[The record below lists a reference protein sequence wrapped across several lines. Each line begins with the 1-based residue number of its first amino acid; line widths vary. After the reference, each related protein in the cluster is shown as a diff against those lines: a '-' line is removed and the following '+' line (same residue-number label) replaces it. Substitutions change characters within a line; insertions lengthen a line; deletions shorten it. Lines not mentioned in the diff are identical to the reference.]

1 VISKNLSG
9 LTNRKIDVTTVYSK
23 TTKGIQAINH
33 KGKRLPANLMRVLT
47 LVDGK
52 STAEEILA
60 KSGDI
65 SLAALAALRQALTD
79 LSRDGYIKTLAS
91 APHADFMSDPGL
103 PAAAILVAETGE
115 EDFFKELAKIEAR
128 KKAKKIA
135 EQQRQ
140 GVARTP
146 VKEAAA
152 SAQVEKQTHNEP
164 RKQTGSEARL
174 LAESKAEVLR
184 KPAESTDENSG
195 HKAYEE
201 AGAKALEKE
210 NREAA
215 AKAAIERKAQEEAEE
230 KARAKAR
237 ANRRLEA
244 RAREEAERKA
254 REEAEAKKKAE
265 AEERARREAEEAA
278 RAEKAAREKAE
289 AEARAR
295 EEAERKAREE
305 AEAKKK
311 AEAEER
317 ARREAE
323 EAARAE
329 KAAQAKAEAEA
340 RAREEAER
348 KAIAKA
354 EAKAKAEAEEHA
366 RQEAEETARAEKA
379 AKEKALAEAE
389 RKAREKAEE
398 EERERAEIEA
408 RARVLAE
415 KRALEE
421 EKVRQKANSN
431 PRKAR
436 KPVEWGRIAL
446 ISLAMLVVLPLVLL
460 HVMSLKAFIPSIEK
474 IAEEKLHEPVAIS
487 DMHASLWPV
496 PHLRL
501 DDITIGKARDVK
513 IATIRAMPE
522 LGTLFE
528 DVKTLKSIEI
538 DSLLLD
544 PDTLPRVIGWVG
556 LGGDSGNVR
565 VSRISLKNTKIS
577 LKDVPLPP
585 VNADITLTT
594 TGKFDMARMT
604 SVDDKIK
611 IEVAPR
617 NGEFD
622 VNIAA
627 KGWQPPLGPQ
637 ITFEELTAKATA
649 NREGMRI
656 SEIQGRLYEGAIKGA
671 AMVKWGEFWAAE
683 GNFNV
688 SRIALDLAM
697 PALGGDFPLSGRL
710 DAEATYSMK
719 AGSLARLFDA
729 PHIKASFKGR
739 DGVIGNIDLARAVQ
753 ARTPEAIKGGQTRFA
768 GLSGNMTL
776 TDSRYQ
782 FRRIELSAGQFNAG
796 GEADVTPG
804 RELSGKLN
812 AEVKFKSSAIR
823 SRLALS
829 GSLTQPVLRREGLPS
844 IPAR

>member
-103 PAAAILVAETGE
+103 PAASILVAETGE

-152 SAQVEKQTHNEP
+152 GAQVEKQTHNEP
-164 RKQTGSEARL
+164 RKQMGSEARL

-184 KPAESTDENSG
+184 EPAENTDENSG

-210 NREAA
+210 AKALEKEAKEKANREAA
-215 AKAAIERKAQEEAEE
+215 AKAVIERKAQEEAEE

-244 RAREEAERKA
+244 RAREEAERKV
-254 REEAEAKKKAE
+254 
-265 AEERARREAEEAA
+265 
-278 RAEKAAREKAE
+278 
-289 AEARAR
+289 
-295 EEAERKAREE
+295 REE

-354 EAKAKAEAEEHA
+354 AAKAKAEADEHA

-398 EERERAEIEA
+398 EERERVEIEA
-408 RARVLAE
+408 RARALAE

-436 KPVEWGRIAL
+436 RPVEWGRIAL

-487 DMHASLWPV
+487 DMHASLWPA
-496 PHLRL
+496 PHLL
-501 DDITIGKARDVK
+501 LEDITIGKARDVK

-544 PDTLPRVIGWVG
+544 QDTLTRVIGWVG

-577 LKDVPLPP
+577 LKDVPLPL

-710 DAEATYSMK
+710 DAEATYFMK

-729 PHIKASFKGR
+729 PHIKASFRGR

-812 AEVKFKSSAIR
+812 AEVKFKSSVIR

-829 GSLTQPVLRREGLPS
+829 GSLAQPVLRREGLLS